1 MNLNEEP
8 KTKEDI
14 KNMLKHLEDEYRKAN
29 ISETTY
35 KELKE
40 RYKGQMSYIENTIN
54 PSEAQTEEPLQTV
67 EEPKK
72 KAGLFGRFKKK
83 EAAAESAPVAA
94 PPQPAAA
101 EVTISEESD
110 EKESKKSV
118 DDTSKAVN
126 NLAIEL
132 EKLKVMIEAMRDQKK
147 GTDESIQSL
156 FESIGEV
163 RSMSIQNDSAE
174 REMISKMERVDDDIN
189 SLKPKEM
196 EKRFSSINE
205 TLEKYQLTLEKL
217 QSKSDDMSERLNK
230 VFDSV
235 KAIGNTETL
244 TGLNQ
249 NVQKKLDDIREAS
262 NYVERLSSKA
272 EKIFIDLK
280 MQLDDMVVLRSKQEA
295 LEDAIKDVL
304 KTLDAINI
312 KFENYPT
319 KKDLDEE
326 KQDIL
331 VLGKEQESIKSVMA
345 IAQTNVPEP
354 ILALRKERED
364 IKLFMD
370 SLEEQMK
377 MGKIRSIDYE
387 NSKKKNAENLRSIN
401 EAITKEWK
409 KFEQMLKNAPPQEPV
424 PLVDVRESEG
434 QETGEKKEYMD
445 RVEEKREKEDGI
457 VGEETESNSTTN
469 EVNTET
475 ENVTTAEP
483 AIETAPADIVSQAVP
498 EPAQTTQASPQP
510 VAQETP
516 KINAASNT
524 TTPVPKAERK
534 KKIVV
539 DAPF

>member
-14 KNMLKHLEDEYRKAN
+14 KNMLKHLDDEYRKAN

-40 RYKGQMSYIENTIN
+40 RYKSQMSYIENTIN
-54 PSEAQTEEPLQTV
+54 PNEAQPEEPLQTV

-83 EAAAESAPVAA
+83 EEKKEEAAA
-94 PPQPAAA
+94 PQPAATSA
-101 EVTISEESD
+101 EVTISEDPEEKEVKKSSD
-110 EKESKKSV
+110 E
-118 DDTSKAVN
+118 TAKAVN
-126 NLAIEL
+126 NLSIEL
-132 EKLKVMIEAMRDQKK
+132 EKLKVMLEAMRDQKK

-163 RSMSIQNDSAE
+163 RSMSIQNDSAG
-174 REMISKMERVDDDIN
+174 REMTSKMDRLEDDIN
-189 SLKPKEM
+189 NLKPKEI

-217 QSKSDDMSERLNK
+217 QSKSDDMSEKLIK
-230 VFDSV
+230 MTDSV

-244 TGLNQ
+244 AGLNQ

-262 NYVERLSSKA
+262 NYVERLASKA

-295 LEDAIKDVL
+295 LEDAIKDML

-319 KKDLDEE
+319 KKDMEEE

-331 VLGKEQESIKSVMA
+331 ILGKEQESIKNVMA

-354 ILALRKERED
+354 ILTLRKERED

-377 MGKIRSIDYE
+377 LGKIRAVDYE
-387 NSKKKNAENLRSIN
+387 NTKKKNSENLKEIN
-401 EAITKEWK
+401 ESITREWK
-409 KFEQMLKNAPPQEPV
+409 KFEQMLKNAPPAPQV
-424 PLVDVRESEG
+424 SLVDIKNEPAE
-434 QETGEKKEYMD
+434 EGEKGEYMN
-445 RVEEKREKEDGI
+445 RVEEKREREEEI
-457 VGEETESNSTTN
+457 TGEEAGAQQE
-469 EVNTET
+469 ET
-475 ENVTTAEP
+475 QAADQTHDE
-483 AIETAPADIVSQAVP
+483 ETAPREPQAIQNAGETVKEQQNP
-498 EPAQTTQASPQP
+498 ET
-510 VAQETP
+510 VAPIQKNPET
-516 KINAASNT
+516 AAE
-524 TTPVPKAERK
+524 VPKENKPAETTKERRK
-534 KKIVV
+534 KIIV